1 MKAAE
6 TKKRETLLEVK
17 EESLRLKMNWK
28 GKPRNGETSCRDT
41 KSEFLS
47 KEESVDKKANAV
59 EKRELECTAK
69 FNELQEKEKRV
80 NELEEKGVQELER
93 VSGLTSEQAKEELLK
108 SVEDDVKVDVARLY
122 KELENRAKE
131 DANKKPGICSQC
143 HSEMCSGSC
152 FRDNDFCGTASK

>member
-1 MKAAE
+1 
-6 TKKRETLLEVK
+6 
-17 EESLRLKMNWK
+17 MNWK

-41 KSEFLS
+41 KRRVLS

-93 VSGLTSEQAKEELLK
+93 VSGLTSEQAKEELL
-108 SVEDDVKVDVARLY
+108 R
-122 KELENRAKE
+122 
-131 DANKKPGICSQC
+131 IC
-143 HSEMCSGSC
+143 
-152 FRDNDFCGTASK
+152 RR